1 MKQSARGTDPRFA
14 TFLYN
19 GLAMPRCPSCSAE
32 LGDSATSCR
41 ACGALLT
48 PDAAATMAPSG
59 DLVEGRFKIG
69 ATVAG
74 RYRILG
80 LLGRGG
86 MGEVYR
92 AHDVKLDQQ
101 VALKFLP
108 EALGRDGAAVAR
120 FHNEVRTARQV
131 THPNVCRV
139 HDIGE
144 ADGVPFIS
152 MEFVDG
158 EDLASLLQRIG
169 RLPQDKGVEVAHA
182 LCAGLVAAHARGVI
196 HRDLKPANIMLNRA
210 GRVIIMDFGLAGVAA
225 QLRGPD
231 VLAGTPAYMA
241 PEQLQGRDVTARSDL
256 YALGLVLYEIFTGVR
271 VFSGTARGPVTAP
284 SLVVMELPPA
294 IDRLVLA
301 CLNDDPQRRP
311 ASAMAVAQALPGV
324 DPIAAAMRAGVTPSP
339 EMVAASRAT
348 VRLSV
353 RAIAACFAASV
364 ALLVAAYVLS
374 PRTQDIGIAPPD
386 TPPDALVARARDI
399 AASVGCGAQPRD
411 YAFAFERDQARL
423 ADLKAHGFDWRRLA
437 NARPGPLLW
446 WYRQSNRWMVP
457 RNQALSV
464 TRDDPPPAAGEV
476 EITLD
481 ARNRHLLSFRA
492 IPDGRGPAGTAG
504 SEPDWRPLFDAA
516 GLEIARFRPE
526 APGSQPAVGFDVR
539 RAWLGTTAAAPDQ
552 PVRIE
557 AAALGSRPVSFV
569 LHYAWSVATEPE
581 ATQPRIAGAPALP
594 MLMVAIAWTSLLAAC
609 LFARRN
615 YRLGRLDV
623 RGAATLAGA
632 TFWCTLAAWLL
643 HAHVTPTAGT
653 LTGLSLGVGTSL
665 FTAGAAFVSYAGIDP
680 YARRYWPAS
689 LVSWTRVVNGR
700 FRDPLVGQ
708 DVLVGVL
715 TGLVMTGALL
725 ADHLIERALWRQP
738 WAGPELHLTLGA
750 ALGRLAQIGA
760 FALSGSVIMLVSLL
774 LLRTVVRRDWLAVV
788 AFGVL
793 AGVTL
798 APRLGSDTVVASVF
812 VSASMVSW
820 FWTLRRFGLVAAVVS
835 TCVFTAMTG
844 PVTWNLSLWYGPN
857 MLLGAALI
865 LALAIYGCRTA
876 LAGRPLVAR
885 GVFGEGADGT
895 AGP

>member
-1 MKQSARGTDPRFA
+1 
-14 TFLYN
+14 
-19 GLAMPRCPSCSAE
+19 
-32 LGDSATSCR
+32 
-41 ACGALLT
+41 
-48 PDAAATMAPSG
+48 MAPAG
-59 DLVEGRFKIG
+59 DLVEGRFRIG

-92 AHDVKLDQQ
+92 AHDVTLDQQ

-120 FHNEVRTARQV
+120 FHNEVRVARQV

-144 ADGVPFIS
+144 AEGVPFIS

-158 EDLASLLQRIG
+158 EDLALLLQRIG

-182 LCAGLVAAHARGVI
+182 LCAGLTAAHARGVL

-241 PEQLQGRDVTARSDL
+241 PEQLQGREVTTRSDL
-256 YALGLVLYEIFTGVR
+256 YALGLILYEIFTGVR
-271 VFSGTARGPVTAP
+271 VFRGAARGPVTAP
-284 SLVVMELPPA
+284 SLVVKDLPPA

-339 EMVAASRAT
+339 EMLAVSRAT

-353 RAIAACFAASV
+353 RAIAACFVASV
-364 ALLVAAYVLS
+364 ALLVAAYVIS
-374 PRTQDIGIAPPD
+374 PYAQDVGIAPPD
-386 TPPDALVARARDI
+386 TPPEALVARARDI
-399 AASVGCGAQPRD
+399 ATSVGYGAQPRD
-411 YAFAFERDQARL
+411 YAFAFERDRTRL
-423 ADLKAHGFDWRRLA
+423 AYLKTHGFDWSRLA
-437 NARPGPLLW
+437 NARPGPFLW

-481 ARNRHLLSFRA
+481 ARSRQLLSFSA
-492 IPDGRGPAGTAG
+492 IPDDHGPAGTAV

-516 GLEIARFRPE
+516 GLDMARFT
-526 APGSQPAVGFDVR
+526 AATPGSPPAVGFDLR
-539 RAWLGTTAAAPDQ
+539 RAWVGSTAEQPDQ

-557 AAALGSRPVSFV
+557 AAALGGRSVCFV
-569 LHYAWSVATEPE
+569 LRYAWSAATEPE
-581 ATQPRIAGAPALP
+581 ATEPRLAGAPALP
-594 MLMVAIAWTSLLAAC
+594 MLIVGIVWTSLLAAC

-643 HAHVTPTAGT
+643 RAHATPTAGT
-653 LTGLSLGVGTSL
+653 LAGLSLGVGTAL
-665 FTAGAAFVSYAGIDP
+665 FTAGGAFVSYAGIDP

-715 TGLVMTGALL
+715 TGLVMTGGLL
-725 ADHLIERALWRQP
+725 AGHLIERALWGQP
-738 WAGPELHLTLGA
+738 WAGPELHLTLGGE
-750 ALGRLAQIGA
+750 LGRLAGIGT
-760 FALSGSVIMLVSLL
+760 FALMGSVIMLVSLL
-774 LLRTVVRRDWLAVV
+774 LLRAVVRRDWLAVV

-798 APRLGSDTVVASVF
+798 APRLGSDKVLASVI
-812 VSASMVSW
+812 VSASMVTW
-820 FWTLRRFGLVAAVVS
+820 FWTLHRFGLLAAVVS
-835 TCVFTAMTG
+835 TCVFTVTTG

-865 LALAIYGCRTA
+865 LTVAVYGCRTA
-876 LAGRPLVAR
+876 LAGRPLFGR
-885 GVFGEGADGT
+885 GVFGEGAGGT